1 MKLKRF
7 GWTLKDQKARSTFK
21 HYEIKKQIVKS
32 LLSTSF
38 YNNNYKLYFNNV
50 FRKITKKSSLG
61 FYRNY
66 CLFTYSG
73 KVVFKVFKL
82 SRHVVKYM
90 GSLGYLSGL
99 RKSSF

>member
-7 GWTLKDQKARSTFK
+7 GWTLKDERARRTFK
-21 HYEIKKQIVKS
+21 TFEIKKQVLKS
-32 LLSTSF
+32 LLSSSF
-38 YNNNYKLYFNNV
+38 YNNLYKLYFNNA

-61 FYRNY
+61 LYRNY

-73 KVVFKVFKL
+73 KVVFKTFKL
-82 SRHVVKYM
+82 SRHVVKQM